1 MGGHCEVKEEP
12 GAAADAVADLSSSD
26 GEDLAMLQEIKARM
40 EARRRA
46 KLLRQT
52 EKSKEDGDTQEQR
65 SGGNSSDSVTLPDKA
80 IVRRTPSRIII
91 DTTQQPIKN
100 ELWSI
105 SPTLDSFGEQA
116 ARPSSEMVTP
126 TRRTAA
132 FISPGLRTPSPPSRT
147 RSFMSPPSGASS
159 RKRQHSPSPLPR
171 KSSASAQRTRIG
183 SITPSAR
190 RRLNF
195 LPDESRS
202 SDDGFLSPSA
212 AAAERS
218 AARIENADDDFQ
230 DLLGDEFDESILDAL
245 LDDDFDRLSPEPT
258 TASTA
263 KKIMDND
270 VDSHST
276 EVGTVAGAAKPASE
290 DIRPLS
296 MGLPKSGARDHSLTE
311 KVEAQKQRRDAELAA
326 LSEPQATFITV
337 ASRSGPI
344 SAAESD
350 RLGHASDF
358 DPLTGLR
365 IRDRV
370 TSCEDVAK
378 MTRDLRI
385 VPIKD
390 SDQIRDYAT
399 QCSSSG
405 VLPSSTS
412 VGRLTTSSS
421 ISSIKSADE
430 SNKGSWIIAG
440 VVGAKSKRR
449 VTAKKVRYCHFQ
461 LCDLKSGAINVFMF
475 RTVMERHH
483 ERLKVGDVVAI
494 MDPRV
499 LNQAER
505 AGTLG
510 VEVAH
515 PDCLIVIG
523 TSSDFGLCEAVK
535 LNGDNC
541 GRLLDKRGSAY
552 CSFHVMMATN
562 KRRNQRGSLIA
573 GTSSIFDLEKPQ
585 AQAGPGVG
593 VPRKAGGF
601 GLSRPHPEKMR
612 MMAQSA
618 RETTYIFDDGGIGT
632 SSLEDHNSPRK
643 ANQQPATNLSTFL
656 MSQNNPGGQYLRQA
670 TTSKDVAW
678 AKDVTS
684 PKTPSKTNELFPAEM
699 VRRMGYDPV
708 AGHFVHGSPKRLNDD
723 LEARERS
730 IRLLMDRVKS
740 PPGPMSPSRTLSPAR
755 QRTIDVNGTARQIA
769 QPRPRAAK
777 TNPTAELGGGRRVQG
792 DVFFADQQ
800 GRERG
805 DGATAT
811 TPAAAA
817 AAAAATK
824 KWVDLSGESSE
835 GGSESEGSPLL
846 SLSQQRAKNLLEGK
860 HGRLGA
866 TTVASTARLLGSG
879 ARASLTPVL
888 ATKVLG
894 FGPETAKH
902 RGQSSQQQQ
911 QQQQRQSSA
920 SSSSSSVLEIHSSK
934 LDVSRDRADLS
945 DEKARA
951 TVAKIARP
959 LPSPDDAPASAD
971 TQLQVAGGAASAP
984 GRETDGS
991 AASKKPK
998 FIDFSDSE

>member
-1 MGGHCEVKEEP
+1 MGGHCEVNEEP
-12 GAAADAVADLSSSD
+12 GAAANAAADLSSSD

-46 KLLRQT
+46 KLLRQM

-65 SGGNSSDSVTLPDKA
+65 SGGNSSDSVKLPDKA
-80 IVRRTPSRIII
+80 IVRHTPSRIII
-91 DTTQQPIKN
+91 DTTQQPKN
-100 ELWSI
+100 ELWST

-202 SDDGFLSPSA
+202 NDDGFLSPSA

-218 AARIENADDDFQ
+218 VARIENADDDFQ

-258 TASTA
+258 TASMA

-270 VDSHST
+270 VDSHSAKV
-276 EVGTVAGAAKPASE
+276 ENVAEAAKPASD
-290 DIRPLS
+290 DIQPS
-296 MGLPKSGARDHSLTE
+296 TIGLPKSGARDHSLTE

-390 SDQIRDYAT
+390 SDQIRDYAS

-421 ISSIKSADE
+421 IKSADE
-430 SNKGSWIIAG
+430 SKKGSWIIAG
-440 VVGAKSKRR
+440 VVGAKSKQR

-585 AQAGPGVG
+585 VQAGPGVG
-593 VPRKAGGF
+593 VPRRAGGI

-612 MMAQSA
+612 MMAQGA

-684 PKTPSKTNELFPAEM
+684 PKTPNSKTSELFPAEM

-708 AGHFVHGSPKRLNDD
+708 TGHFVHGSPKRLNDD

-777 TNPTAELGGGRRVQG
+777 TNPLPTAELGGGRRVQG

-811 TPAAAA
+811 TP

-866 TTVASTARLLGSG
+866 TTVASTTRLLGSG
-879 ARASLTPVL
+879 ARASLTPVS

-894 FGPETAKH
+894 FGLETAKH

-911 QQQQRQSSA
+911 QQQQQQRQSLSF

-934 LDVSRDRADLS
+934 LDVSRDRVDLS

-951 TVAKIARP
+951 AVTKIARP

-984 GRETDGS
+984 GREKDGS
-991 AASKKPK
+991 AASKKPR